1 MPIFGSTKGKEYQLN
16 LEDLKLRFDVSLRTI
31 ENLDYDI
38 LDVKQT
44 KWHDDFGQNFKEEVK
59 GIETFYTTIINN
71 IFKYVSTC
79 SDAVEMLENFQQ
91 LSKRA
96 SVQEYVH
103 TKAASRVYEIFLP
116 EVKEIETQ
124 FDLGAGK
131 NKRPPMPVSHPQ
143 YGGLAIWAL
152 SLITRL
158 NKIEELM
165 EKMYFV
171 PNISIADDVKDKF
184 HKLSRQLDGYIAN
197 VSFREWTN
205 TLEDMSDADAVDQ
218 KLAVP
223 VLRKAE
229 VDPAAAAQQRA
240 EGLQKN
246 SLVSKTNE
254 GKLRSNFNVH
264 LLKVINECTYW
275 NKIQANGYISMPHS
289 IVTLI

>member
-1 MPIFGSTKGKEYQLN
+1 
-16 LEDLKLRFDVSLRTI
+16 
-31 ENLDYDI
+31 
-38 LDVKQT
+38 
-44 KWHDDFGQNFKEEVK
+44 
-59 GIETFYTTIINN
+59 
-71 IFKYVSTC
+71 
-79 SDAVEMLENFQQ
+79 
-91 LSKRA
+91 
-96 SVQEYVH
+96 
-103 TKAASRVYEIFLP
+103 
-116 EVKEIETQ
+116 
-124 FDLGAGK
+124 
-131 NKRPPMPVSHPQ
+131 
-143 YGGLAIWAL
+143 
-152 SLITRL
+152 
-158 NKIEELM
+158 M

-229 VDPAAAAQQRA
+229 ADPTAAAQQRA

-246 SLVSKTNE
+246 SLVQKTNE